1 MKCSSVF
8 LAGHPAPRQRRRHN
22 IIILIHF
29 PIAQTHT
36 HTYVFANSMDG
47 CIIHPLFQPEL
58 AQVLKVLWRL
68 FVSLPAACCLLS
80 ACQTKVVGSLCWFE
94 CSQYTSSTCLLLLD
108 LSYFTL
114 LPPMPSLSF
123 PYQIQFS

>member
-36 HTYVFANSMDG
+36 QHVFANSMDG
-47 CIIHPLFQPEL
+47 CIHPLFQPEL

-94 CSQYTSSTCLLLLD
+94 CSQCTSSTCLLLLD